1 MGQQAKQLRTQ
12 VKKNTVKDRL
22 KLAQSFLQRL
32 RFLADEVQSQN
43 LGSFKHFPKLITS
56 VLHYLQP
63 QHSIPDVFIWM
74 MSNNKRIAYARIPS
88 KDILY
93 STVEEETGKDCGK
106 VKAAFLKVPPLLC
119 IVNHLS
125 VCDINKTKGCAYSWT
140 ISAKCW
146 NLCPQL
152 PGKKSFGPAGWTVQ
166 AKLELYLWLGVN
178 RQRKDF
184 LSGLPNG
191 FEEVKAVEGGPGFL
205 SLPPLSLVYSSKE
218 HSSTDFLLSQTSY
231 KQVHSFRFYMHIY
244 QNTQNYV
251 SFS

>member
-1 MGQQAKQLRTQ
+1 MFSSGWWATTSALLTLGSHRKTSCIPQWKR
-12 VKKNTVKDRL
+12 
-22 KLAQSFLQRL
+22 KLAKTVEKWKLPSL
-32 RFLADEVQSQN
+32 RCP
-43 LGSFKHFPKLITS
+43 HFS
-56 VLHYLQP
+56 VLLIIY
-63 QHSIPDVFIWM
+63 
-74 MSNNKRIAYARIPS
+74 
-88 KDILY
+88 
-93 STVEEETGKDCGK
+93 
-106 VKAAFLKVPPLLC
+106 
-119 IVNHLS
+119 LS